1 MSELKRKRLEC
12 PECGTDLRRVHR
24 RPVERWITDLTC
36 HRRYAC
42 SRCGWT
48 GLRRDGHR
56 SSLGFKSKLSRRL
69 TLILLFA
76 ALTLAVA
83 VPLTV
88 TLNRSQPATTTI
100 IKR

>member
-12 PECGTDLRRVHR
+12 PECVAGLHRVHR
-24 RPVERWITDLTC
+24 RPVERWITNLTR

-48 GLRRDGHR
+48 GLRRDGHCP
-56 SSLGFKSKLSRRL
+56 SLGLRSKLSRRL
-69 TLILLFA
+69 ALILLFA

-83 VPLTV
+83 VPLTI